1 MSQIHE
7 VELPYADSTVSTELE
22 CDIQPGALTQRY
34 SVQWKQLQHNDTF
47 YIIDD
52 EQYNFSLNVNSSA
65 NGSQYQCEVTIDHDG
80 EEVNMTY
87 DGSTIINIIR
97 GNHFGLLC

>member
-1 MSQIHE
+1 M
-7 VELPYADSTVSTELE
+7 ELPDADSTVSTELE

-52 EQYNFSLNVNSSA
+52 ECYNLSLSVNSSA

-80 EEVNMTY
+80 EGVNMTY
-87 DGSTIINIIR
+87 DGSTITIITR
-97 GNHFGLLC
+97 GTHFGILC